1 MIASLNPLVTSV
13 KESATLA
20 INLKARELRA
30 QGHTIAHF
38 GFGQAAFPVPKLL
51 QNALRE
57 HADSNMYL
65 PTQGMVELRE
75 AVSAYY
81 KTQFELEFSPDRICI
96 GPGSKELIFQTL
108 YLVEGALLV
117 PAPSW
122 VSYGPQASLRGK
134 KVFPV
139 ETSRENSY
147 KLTPDD
153 LDRAC
158 YSAGQQ
164 QKMLILNNP
173 NNPTGAVYTQ
183 DEIDALA
190 EICRAYQIIVISD
203 EIYAGIDFTGK
214 PHASMAK
221 PYPEGTIVSGG
232 LSKLFAAGG
241 YRLGIMMF
249 PESLKTLMTAIKA
262 IISETFSCVSAPI
275 QYAGLAAYGEY
286 DKLKPF
292 VKRTNEIYKFASR
305 YLWERFIDMGLNC
318 PKPMGAFYLF
328 PDFDNFKFKLRKHGL
343 YTGLALS
350 KKVLDEAGVALLPGA
365 DFYFMATHL
374 GVRVASVDFDGDKV
388 FKAWPER
395 PGDKDQVVESL
406 FPNLKYGCDKLEEF
420 LNKL

>member
-1 MIASLNPLVTSV
+1 MIPSLNPLVTSV

-20 INLKARELRA
+20 INLEARALRA
-30 QGHTIAHF
+30 QGRKIAHF
-38 GFGQAAFPVPKLL
+38 GFGQAAFPVPQLL
-51 QNALRE
+51 QDALKANAN
-57 HADSNMYL
+57 SNMYL

-81 KTQFELEFSPDRICI
+81 KTQFGLEFSTDRICI

-134 KVFPV
+134 KVFPI

-147 KLTPDD
+147 KLTPDELD
-153 LDRAC
+153 LAC
-158 YSAGQQ
+158 HSSGQQ

-173 NNPTGAVYTQ
+173 NNPTGAVYSQ
-183 DEIDALA
+183 EEIDALA
-190 EICRAYQIIVISD
+190 EICKAYQVIVISD

-241 YRLGIMMF
+241 YRLGVMMF
-249 PESLKTLMTAIKA
+249 PESLKTLLTAIKA

-292 VKRTNEIYKFASR
+292 VERTRDIYNFSSH
-305 YLWERFIDMGLNC
+305 YLWERFTAMGLNC
-318 PKPMGAFYLF
+318 PEPMGAFYLF
-328 PDFDNFKFKLRKHGL
+328 PDFENFRSKLREHGL
-343 YTGLALS
+343 YTGLALA
-350 KKVLDEAGVALLPGA
+350 KK
-365 DFYFMATHL
+365 T
-374 GVRVASVDFDGDKV
+374 
-388 FKAWPER
+388 PE
-395 PGDKDQVVESL
+395 
-406 FPNLKYGCDKLEEF
+406 
-420 LNKL
+420 

>member
-1 MIASLNPLVTSV
+1 MNPSLNPLVTSV

-20 INLKARELRA
+20 INLKARALRA
-30 QGHTIAHF
+30 QGRDIAHF
-38 GFGQAAFPVPKLL
+38 GFGQAAFPVPELL
-51 QNALRE
+51 QNAVRE

-65 PTQGMVELRE
+65 PTQGMIELRE
-75 AVSAYY
+75 AVSRYY
-81 KTQFELEFSPDRICI
+81 REEFSLDYSTEQICV

-122 VSYGPQASLRGK
+122 VSYGPQATLRGK
-134 KVFPV
+134 EVVPIA
-139 ETSRENSY
+139 TSRENSY
-147 KLTPDD
+147 KLTPDE

-158 YSAGQQ
+158 YSLGQQ

-183 DEIDALA
+183 NEVDALS
-190 EICRAYQIIVISD
+190 EICRAYQVIVISD

-214 PHASMAK
+214 THASIAK
-221 PYPEGTIVSGG
+221 SYPEGTIVSGG
-232 LSKLFAAGG
+232 LSKLFACGG
-241 YRLGIMMF
+241 YRLGVMMF
-249 PESLKTLMTAIKA
+249 PQSLNSLLRAIKA

-275 QYAGLAAYGEY
+275 QFAGLAAYNEY

-292 VKRTNEIYKFASR
+292 VERTNDIYKFASL

-343 YTGLALS
+343 FTGLSLS
-350 KKVLDEAGVALLPGA
+350 KKILDEADVAILPGS

-374 GVRVASVDFDGDKV
+374 GARVASVDFDGARV
-388 FKAWPER
+388 YKAWPER
-395 PGDKDQVVESL
+395 SDNNSHVVDEF
-406 FPNLKYGCDKLEEF
+406 FPNLKKGCDQLEGF
-420 LNKL
+420 LGRL

>member
-1 MIASLNPLVTSV
+1 MIPSLNPLVTNV

-20 INLKARELRA
+20 INLRAKELRA
-30 QGHTIAHF
+30 RGQKIAHF
-38 GFGQAAFPVPKLL
+38 GFGQAAFPVPELL
-51 QNALRE
+51 QNAVRE
-57 HADSNMYL
+57 NADSNKYL
-65 PTQGMVELRE
+65 PTQGMPELRE

-81 KTQFELEFSPDRICI
+81 KTEYGLDFSTERICI

-134 KVFPV
+134 KVYPIP
-139 ETSRENSY
+139 TSRDNSY
-147 KLTPDD
+147 KLTPDE

-158 YSAGQQ
+158 YSSGQQ

-183 DEIDALA
+183 DEMNALA
-190 EICRAYQIIVISD
+190 EICRAYQVIVISD
-203 EIYAGIDFTGK
+203 EIYAGIDFTGN

-241 YRLGIMMF
+241 YRLGVMMF
-249 PESLKTLMTAIKA
+249 PETLSTLLTAIKA

-292 VKRTNEIYKFASR
+292 VQRTNEIYRFAST

-328 PDFDNFKFKLRKHGL
+328 PDFDNFRFKLRKHGL
-343 YTGLALS
+343 YTGLALAE
-350 KKVLDEAGVALLPGA
+350 KVLNDAGVAILPGA
-365 DFYFMATHL
+365 DFYFMATNL
-374 GVRVASVDFDGDKV
+374 GSRVASVDFDGEQV
-388 FKAWPER
+388 YEAWPSR
-395 PGDKDQVVESL
+395 PEDGEQVVANL
-406 FPNLKYGCDKLEEF
+406 FPNLKYGCDMLGEF
-420 LNKL
+420 LHKL